1 MTVEK
6 QEYLYKISNDFGE
19 TKISLGDTMVTLES
33 EIGITRDTTGIAGI
47 HCGTKHQIRTSGRC
61 RHL

>member
-1 MTVEK
+1 MVTVEK

-33 EIGITRDTTGIAGI
+33 EIGVTTRYHW
-47 HCGTKHQIRTSGRC
+47 HCGNTLRY
-61 RHL
+61 